1 MGVQK
6 ALRKLDYLQ
15 QVCTN
20 YLSAGVAAV
29 RTPTCLFWLTEQ
41 ARNKI
46 IGSEPLI
53 DYLRPNHY

>member
-41 ARNKI
+41 A
-46 IGSEPLI
+46 EEQ
-53 DYLRPNHY
+53 DHWLRTAD